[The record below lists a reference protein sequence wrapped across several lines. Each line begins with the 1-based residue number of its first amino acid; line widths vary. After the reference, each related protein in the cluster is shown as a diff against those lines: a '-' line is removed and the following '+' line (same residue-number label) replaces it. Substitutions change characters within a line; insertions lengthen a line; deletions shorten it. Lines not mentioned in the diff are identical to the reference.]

1 MHVHTKIALFLLTAI
16 ACAAMGCKSE
26 STPRSTLELTMETR
40 NDREKLI
47 VPEGSSLEIS
57 KYLVNGKSSDQE
69 CREQRGVPLHRP
81 YPCSFTVC

>member
-57 KYLVNGKSSDQE
+57 KYLVNGKGPDDDTFS
-69 CREQRGVPLHRP
+69 V
-81 YPCSFTVC
+81 V